1 MKCED
6 FKFFAGVTCI
16 ISITILAYVISAG
29 VGKRIGWFS
38 LVYFPVLAY
47 QSIRWIPY
55 LFSHDQHE
63 RIMDGVLKAAGLLVT
78 VLIMAVMLAVAGGW
92 AEKGRGDPT

>member
-1 MKCED
+1 
-6 FKFFAGVTCI
+6 
-16 ISITILAYVISAG
+16 VISAG

-55 LFSHDQHE
+55 LLSHDQHE
-63 RIMDGVLKAAGLLVT
+63 RVMDGVLKAAGLLVT
-78 VLIMAVMLAVAGGW
+78 VLIMAVMMAVAGGW
-92 AEKGRGDPT
+92 AEKGRGNTPDALGCLSGG